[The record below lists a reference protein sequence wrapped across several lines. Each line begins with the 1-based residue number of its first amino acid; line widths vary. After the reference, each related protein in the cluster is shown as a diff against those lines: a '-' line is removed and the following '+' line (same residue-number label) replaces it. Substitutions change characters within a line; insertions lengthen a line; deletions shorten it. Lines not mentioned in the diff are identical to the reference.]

1 MKRFFKINNFKIKR
15 HLAEIVSVIAL
26 AIVLISVPQYTAHA
40 ADSLTSFLGF
50 PKFGDLVVQMIAEF
64 VNLGLQLASWI
75 LAISGFLLNFSMS
88 VTLNIKAFVEA
99 TPAIYTVW
107 KAIRDISGMM
117 IIFMLLFAAIKMILG
132 QDAKLGELIKT
143 IVVVGVL
150 INFSFF
156 VTGLGIDVSNVVSL
170 QLYNAIAPA
179 NQLTGIN
186 SLNPHNVESTMRDGG
201 ISDIFMQ
208 SLQIVKLY
216 NVKTLQLNTNGVK
229 NNGDIFSPA
238 LKIILIGFVGIII
251 ILTAAASFFLAALAF
266 IVRFVILLFLLAFS
280 PIWFASQA
288 VPQLLGAYAKK
299 WTDMYKNQLMFMPV
313 YLLLMYFAMS
323 VMTDNKFFGSAY
335 AGDLTTSGA
344 WYANFLTI
352 AVNAVLVI
360 LMLNAP
366 LVAALSMGA
375 MIPKKLGESLGAG
388 NIWKKIGL
396 FSGGVAGRGSI
407 GRIGSSLDKRLA
419 NTRFGNNSTVRDLR
433 AITTGLAAKS
443 KFGSSRS
450 YEDQAKINEDVTK
463 QRELIKTGNTDMDK
477 KRKSTEKTNEL
488 KSIIDSGTTAP
499 NKYQEVI
506 KKMNEKE
513 RLALGGKNLKNT
525 EVLKH
530 LKKSDFEAIKKSDD
544 ISDEDKAEIGKLR
557 MEALRHTVDQGHSQ
571 EEFAEHM
578 LKNMETDDIMK
589 LESSYLQDPYLIKHL
604 TAGQLKKMADEKLDP
619 NVKRSIGSTILNWAG
634 NPISGGNLHHA
645 YGFIDK
651 NRPQWQ

>member
-15 HLAEIVSVIAL
+15 HLAEIVSVTAL
-26 AIVLISVPQYTAHA
+26 AVVLISVPQYTAHA
-40 ADSLTSFLGF
+40 AGGSDIITDFLGF
-50 PKFGDLVVQMIAEF
+50 PKFGDLIVQMIAEF

-186 SLNPHNVESTMRDGG
+186 SLNPSNVESTMRDGG

-396 FSGGVAGRGSI
+396 FSGGVAGRNTFGAAA
-407 GRIGSSLDKRLA
+407 GRINDSAFARKFYGNNPNLGLAVSKGLSKVSGAGFGSTKGGYDAALKARGKSLEELEKRVGTVKRENYSSKIEFEAAQEEAKGMEKNFRSSLTSASPLTLFMKDRANIAHKYKVEKKDRDTADSKALNKDKRKA
-419 NTRFGNNSTVRDLR
+419 EG
-433 AITTGLAAKS
+433 
-443 KFGSSRS
+443 
-450 YEDQAKINEDVTK
+450 E
-463 QRELIKTGNTDMDK
+463 
-477 KRKSTEKTNEL
+477 
-488 KSIIDSGTTAP
+488 
-499 NKYQEVI
+499 
-506 KKMNEKE
+506 
-513 RLALGGKNLKNT
+513 
-525 EVLKH
+525 
-530 LKKSDFEAIKKSDD
+530 
-544 ISDEDKAEIGKLR
+544 ISD
-557 MEALRHTVDQGHSQ
+557 
-571 EEFAEHM
+571 
-578 LKNMETDDIMK
+578 N
-589 LESSYLQDPYLIKHL
+589 
-604 TAGQLKKMADEKLDP
+604 
-619 NVKRSIGSTILNWAG
+619 NVQIA
-634 NPISGGNLHHA
+634 
-645 YGFIDK
+645 FIDK
-651 NRPQWQ
+651 EIARGTTESGVSLSPQARMGLENRKKSLQKSNDRVREVMEVIEEKLSKIKLGTSIDDLASKIGGLEEKISEKP